1 MASLRDMVEA
11 NLIEA
16 AQCQKAEYDKHS
28 MQLRFKVNDSVRLFN
43 PRHGK
48 LDLKW
53 ENRWTVTNVKGEN
66 YS

>member
-11 NLIEA
+11 NLKEA

-28 MQLRFKVNDSVRLFN
+28 MQPRFKVNDSVRLFN
-43 PRHGK
+43 PK
-48 LDLKW
+48 LDPKW
-53 ENRWTVTNVKGEN
+53 ESGWTVTNVKGEN